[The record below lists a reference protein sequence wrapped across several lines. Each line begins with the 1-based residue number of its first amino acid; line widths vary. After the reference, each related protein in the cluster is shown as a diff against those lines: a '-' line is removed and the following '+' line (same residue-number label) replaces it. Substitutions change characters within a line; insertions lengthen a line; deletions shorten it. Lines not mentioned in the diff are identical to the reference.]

1 MSAHR
6 ETIDCDILIVG
17 AGIAGSAAACAL
29 RRRGYSVVAVEAS
42 NRPLDTARG
51 DHLQA
56 VVVDILDRWG
66 ALPAFWAA
74 GAEKRH
80 AARYLTDG
88 GDPIITI
95 DYRTL
100 PVPHPYYL
108 YLHHELIAETFLKLA
123 AENPAFRLMRP
134 ARAKDFDVTDAGIAS
149 LTLHLADG
157 EASRQVVIK
166 PRMVIGADGRTS
178 RVREALG
185 FAFDTHEY
193 ENPLVVHFAPRL
205 SADEDPLN
213 HFTSFM
219 GPNGSISRIPRAF
232 GAWKLGLVITKD
244 DIAFWKAA
252 TLAERRAKVGRIAPQ
267 LEPLALELGG
277 FYAITLLNTRNWV
290 KGNTVLLGDACH
302 AMHPA
307 RGQGMNVAI
316 RCLDFL
322 TRALPEPADMGRPEV
337 VRAALAAYERN
348 VKPITEKV
356 LAENH
361 ALGTAR
367 ERLGADY
374 VAQTMASLGAIQAD
388 PECLRRY
395 TMDSAG
401 YGDWFEAAAN
411 SMRS

>member
-1 MSAHR
+1 MSAR
-6 ETIDCDILIVG
+6 GETVDCDILIVG

-29 RRRGYSVVAVEAS
+29 RHRGYSVVVVEAS

-80 AARYLTDG
+80 AARYLTDRG
-88 GDPIITI
+88 EPIITI
-95 DYRTL
+95 DYHAL
-100 PVPHPYYL
+100 PIPHPYYL

-123 AENPAFRLMRP
+123 AENSDFRLIRP
-134 ARAKDFDVTDAGIAS
+134 ARAKEFQVGAGGIET
-149 LTLHLADG
+149 LTLHSTGDI
-157 EASRQVVIK
+157 EICIK

-178 RVREALG
+178 RVRDALG
-185 FAFDTHEY
+185 FTFDTYEY

-205 SADEDPLN
+205 SVDEDPLN

-232 GAWKLGLVITKD
+232 GAWKLGLVITKPE
-244 DIAFWKAA
+244 IAFWKTA
-252 TLAERRAKVGRIAPQ
+252 TLAQRRKAVGRIAPQ
-267 LEPLALELGG
+267 LEPLAPELGG
-277 FYAITLLNTRNWV
+277 FYAISLLNTHQWV

-316 RCLDFL
+316 RSLDQL
-322 TRALPEPADMGRPEV
+322 LALLPEPKDMHRPEV
-337 VRAALAAYERN
+337 VHAALATYERN
-348 VKPITEKV
+348 AKPITEKV

-361 ALGTAR
+361 ALGSAR
-367 ERLGADY
+367 EKLGPDY
-374 VAQTMASLGAIQAD
+374 VAKTIESLRAIQAD
-388 PECLRRY
+388 PERHRKY
-395 TMDSAG
+395 VMDSAG
-401 YGDWFEAAAN
+401 YGDWFESAA
-411 SMRS
+411 SSIRS